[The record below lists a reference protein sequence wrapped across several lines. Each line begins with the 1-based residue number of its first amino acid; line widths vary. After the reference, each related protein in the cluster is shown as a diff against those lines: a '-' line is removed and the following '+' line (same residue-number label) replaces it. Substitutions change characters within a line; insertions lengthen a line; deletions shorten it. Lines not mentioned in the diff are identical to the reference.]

1 MPPKQKPEPLDAHYT
16 RLAIQPTEA
25 AMLNE
30 LDACQHHLTK
40 YIWRWNLKAPRDGE
54 PETRDLRAAR
64 KLLGQY
70 IHYVESGDWVNHE
83 ALPTEL
89 K

>member
-1 MPPKQKPEPLDAHYT
+1 MKDEKAPPLDAHYT
-16 RLAIQPTEA
+16 KLDIQPTEA
-25 AMLNE
+25 ALRND

-40 YIWRWNLKAPRDGE
+40 YIWRWNLKTPADGN
-54 PETRDLRAAR
+54 ETRDLRAAR

-70 IHYVESGDWVNHE
+70 IHYIESGDWVNHDD
-83 ALPTEL
+83 LPTEL